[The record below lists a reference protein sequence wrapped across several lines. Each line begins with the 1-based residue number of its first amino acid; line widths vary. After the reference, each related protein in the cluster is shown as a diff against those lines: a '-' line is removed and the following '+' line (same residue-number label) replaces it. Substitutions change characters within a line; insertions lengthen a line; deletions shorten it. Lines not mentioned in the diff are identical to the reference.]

1 MRPLVYIDVETS
13 GLDPERHEIW
23 EIAYA
28 VDGGEIQSSFVRHQR
43 ITLDW
48 DTIAAAR
55 VNHYVDRC
63 PPGFAGVTRPAH
75 LRYDDGEADYAG
87 VDFER
92 DLIEALEDATLVGA
106 NPAFDAAMLRARWGF
121 APWHYRLLDI
131 EAYAAG
137 FLGWS
142 EMRGL
147 AGVAEAL
154 GVAAPDHTAAGDV
167 HCVRECW
174 RAMRARHE
182 ASAWRADLAAG
193 AE

>member
-1 MRPLVYIDVETS
+1 MVFCDTETTGIDP
-13 GLDPERHEIW
+13 DRHEIW

-28 VDGGEIQSSFVRHQR
+28 VDDGPILSSIVDHRPP
-43 ITLDW
+43 TLDYF
-48 DTIAAAR
+48 TLQAVRI
-55 VNHYVDRC
+55 NGYVDRC
-63 PPGFAGVTRPAH
+63 QPISRNDSDA
-75 LRYDDGEADYAG
+75 
-87 VDFER
+87 FER
-92 DLIEALEDATLVGA
+92 DLIEALSGNTIVGA
-106 NPAFDAAMLRARWGF
+106 NPAFDARMLAARW
-121 APWHYRLLDI
+121 ARQKRDTDPDPWHYRLLDI

-174 RAMRARHE
+174 RAMRALHE
-182 ASAWRADLAAG
+182 ASGWRADLAAG

>member
-1 MRPLVYIDVETS
+1 MTRPLVFVDCETT
-13 GLDPERHEIW
+13 GLDPDRHEIW
-23 EIAYA
+23 EIG
-28 VDGGEIQSSFVRHQR
+28 VVLETGSVQSSFVSHQR
-43 ITLDW
+43 ITLDHE
-48 DTIAAAR
+48 TVAAMR
-55 VNHYVDRC
+55 INHYLDRC
-63 PPGFAGVTRPAH
+63 PPLFTTLSRIPQMHNA
-75 LRYDDGEADYAG
+75 DDRDHQSGQ
-87 VDFER
+87 FER
-92 DLIEALEDATLVGA
+92 NLADLLSDATLVGA

-174 RAMRARHE
+174 RAMRALHE
-182 ASAWRADLAAG
+182 ASGWRADLAAG